1 MIEKKNYSVYFS
13 WTSIRELYI
22 NENGTRFIVLL
33 KQESVECAVL
43 TILLNKIISIQVNEN
58 IGKHEEP

>member
-1 MIEKKNYSVYFS
+1 MRNGF
-13 WTSIRELYI
+13 YI